1 MSTTAAGGQLDALLD
16 RAVDAVNGGQ
26 LDVARRLADEVRALD
41 GDTDDVETLLGGA
54 ADAGVLRRP
63 TMMFCDLVGSTE
75 LSSRHDPERYRRI
88 IGRYKET
95 CREIIERSYGGRIMA
110 VKGDGILA
118 LFGFPVA
125 HEDDTRRAVDAG
137 LDLLEAM
144 RRLSARAE
152 HEVGEP
158 LSARVAVHRG
168 LVYIDPAEND
178 VYGLAVNVAARLH
191 ELAEPG
197 TLVTSQPVLRV
208 VADRFEVRAQTP
220 QKVKGVDEPLAS
232 WRILGERRGDRAPR
246 HGRARVGRTAE
257 LDRLRRA
264 WRDGEPVLISGEAG
278 IGKSHLA
285 GLFAAEIATTG
296 AAVLRVGGSPIHAA
310 PLHPF
315 RELLEQ
321 RCGIGRGS
329 TGDDRLELLRAHLDD
344 VRVDATLVPALA
356 ALLRVDPT
364 AGYSRPPAD
373 GRKLHD
379 EVTSAVVE
387 YVVGS
392 TPHDALLLAEDAQ
405 WYDEATLEVVTRIV
419 ATRAP
424 GLRLVLTSRVDAV
437 PGVEAAGVALSPL
450 DAEESGALID
460 ALDRDG
466 VTASFRA
473 ELVVRGA
480 GIPLYLGELVRAAI
494 EARSAD
500 AADADERL
508 GDRGRTPTGIPEVL
522 YEPLAARLDAIEGA
536 GEIVAAA
543 AAFGG
548 VFDLD
553 LLADVVSVA
562 SDDVRPVVAALV
574 ASGTFEPVS
583 GSADCYRFH
592 HDLIREAAEE
602 LQPPSAR
609 QLLHGRVADVVRRA
623 AADDTAVDW
632 LALARHY
639 EIAQR
644 LTDALACYERAADD
658 ARRIGAL
665 AVTSARLDRAIELV
679 RSLADE
685 HARTSREIELRL
697 GRAFLAVSVEGN
709 ASASAVTDYERCLEL
724 ALGSASSEEVL
735 RTLIPLWA
743 YYAARGELAR
753 AGELTVVLERVVLD
767 GREWFR
773 SENTAAFGMLDWFG
787 GRFIDARR
795 RLEESAAAV
804 SSHAPDQR
812 VAVRWFVPNDPTA
825 SIHTHLGLARLVH
838 GDNVGAAKAFDA
850 ADLVAAELPFPQGA
864 YSAAYN
870 STYRSWALTHLGA
883 FDEAAAAADHS
894 LRLGEEHGFDF
905 WVIAASTQRLVND
918 VHRAW
923 DEPAIERA
931 ELAALAVQLDGFVGM
946 WKLMDVQVL
955 LPSILTAVAL
965 AHGGAGDADAAHD
978 RLDEAA
984 ALAARTG
991 VRFYDAGIRRAA
1003 ALLEPD
1009 PVRAALILEEAD
1021 SIARAQGAAM
1031 FRSRIADDLSR
1042 LRANAAVG

>member
-1 MSTTAAGGQLDALLD
+1 MPTTAAGGQLEALLD
-16 RAVDAVNGGQ
+16 RAVDAVNSGQ
-26 LDVARRLADEVRALD
+26 LDVARQLADEVRALD
-41 GDTDDVETLLGGA
+41 GDTGDVETLLGGG

-95 CREIIERSYGGRIMA
+95 CREIIERSYGGRIMT

-125 HEDDTRRAVDAG
+125 REDDARRAVDAG

-208 VADRFEVRAQTP
+208 LADRFEVRTQTP

-232 WRILGERRGDRAPR
+232 WRILGERRGDPAQR

-264 WRDGEPVLISGEAG
+264 WRDVEPVLISGEAG

-285 GLFAAEIATTG
+285 SLFAAEIATTG
-296 AAVLRVGGSPIHAA
+296 AAVLRVSGSSIHAA

-329 TGDDRLELLRAHLDD
+329 TGDDRLELLRTHLDD

-364 AGYSRPPAD
+364 AGYLRPPAD

-387 YVVGS
+387 YVVSS

-405 WYDEATLEVVTRIV
+405 WYDEATLEVIIRIV
-419 ATRAP
+419 ATRSP
-424 GLRLVLTSRVDAV
+424 GLRLVLTSRLDAA
-437 PGVEAAGVALSPL
+437 PGVEAAGVALSAL

-466 VTASFRA
+466 VTAAFRA
-473 ELVVRGA
+473 ELLVRGA
-480 GIPLYLGELVRAAI
+480 GIPLYLGELVRAAT
-494 EARSAD
+494 EARS
-500 AADADERL
+500 ADADERL
-508 GDRGRTPTGIPEVL
+508 GDHGRTPTGIPEVL
-522 YEPLAARLDAIEGA
+522 YEPLVARLDAIEGA

-553 LLADVVSVA
+553 LLADVVA
-562 SDDVRPVVAALV
+562 AAPDDVRPVVAALV

-583 GSADCYRFH
+583 GTADCYRFH

-639 EIAQR
+639 EIGQR
-644 LTDALACYERAADD
+644 LTDALDCYERAADD

-665 AVTSARLDRAIELV
+665 AVTTARLDRAIELV

-685 HARTSREIELRL
+685 QARTSREIELRL
-697 GRAFLAVSVEGN
+697 GRAFLAVSIEGN
-709 ASASAVTDYERCLEL
+709 ASAAAVTDYERCLEL
-724 ALGSASSEEVL
+724 ALGSASSEELL

-753 AGELTVVLERVVLD
+753 AGELTVVLERVVVD

-804 SSHAPDQR
+804 SSHAADQR
-812 VAVRWFVPNDPTA
+812 VAARWFVPNDPTA

-838 GDNVGAAKAFDA
+838 GDAAGATEAFDA
-850 ADLVAAELPFPQGA
+850 ADRVAAELPFPQGA

-883 FDEAAAAADHS
+883 FDEAVVAAERAG
-894 LRLGEEHGFDF
+894 RLGEEHGFDF

-923 DEPAIERA
+923 DEPASDPT
-931 ELAALAVQLDGFVGM
+931 ELAALAVQLDGFVVM
-946 WKLMDVQVL
+946 WKLIDVQVL

-965 AHGGAGDADAAHD
+965 AHGGAGATDTAHE
-978 RLDEAA
+978 RLDEAE
-984 ALAARTG
+984 ALAERTG

-1003 ALLEPD
+1003 ALLESD
-1009 PVRAALILEEAD
+1009 PVRAALILGEAD
-1021 SIARAQGAAM
+1021 AVARSQGAAM
-1031 FRSRIADDLSR
+1031 FRFRIAADLSR
-1042 LRANAAVG
+1042 LRADAAVG